1 MENYIDLVKRPKL
14 LSVQGFEALSVS
26 EGLGL
31 FFKEFGSGVDKVM
44 AAMNSSVHVVDV
56 QGLARDLEKRN
67 VLYVKNTGVE
77 LLTPEGFVPGIGAM
91 DHYVSNVIRSV
102 YLASSLKT
110 ETSRLYDWIKQII
123 KTGRIDKSF
132 NWTVTDFD
140 SVVNEAEAFLKQ
152 LPENR
157 RKQTYN
163 LSQVYSNFNDY
174 FFVVNKF
181 NGVVKG
187 FKAREI
193 EMVAKDITRVY
204 ELGDLLVR
212 KVKDNDITLTESS
225 INDLQQAVASFTR
238 FTNITGALLIL
249 LNETQAVLSSQANTL
264 KNLK

>member
-1 MENYIDLVKRPKL
+1 MENYIDLVKRPEP
-14 LSVQGFEALSVS
+14 LSVQGFEALSVG

-31 FFKEFGSGVDKVM
+31 FFKEFGAGVDKVM
-44 AAMNSSVHVVDV
+44 ASMNSSVHTVDV
-56 QGLARDLEKRN
+56 HGLAQSLEKRK
-67 VLYVKNTGVE
+67 VLYVQNTGVE
-77 LLTPEGFVPGIGAM
+77 ILTPEGYTPGLGSM
-91 DHYVSNVIRSV
+91 DYYVSNVIRSV

-132 NWTVTDFD
+132 GWTVTDFD
-140 SVVNEAEAFLKQ
+140 SIVNEAEAFIKQ

-163 LSQVYSNFNDY
+163 LSQVYANFNDY

-181 NGVVKG
+181 NSVVKG
-187 FKAREI
+187 FKAREV

-212 KVKDNDITLTESS
+212 KVKENDITLSEAS

-249 LNETQAVLSSQANTL
+249 LNETHAVLSSQANTL
-264 KNLK
+264 KQLK